1 MKFHLPLPGR
11 RLRRILTLLG
21 ADRTPDTKAERASYR
36 LLPRERAAGIA
47 KLRLAALVLFTFPGS
62 PMIYYGDEA
71 GMEGYGDPF
80 NRGCYPWGQED
91 RELLAWYHR
100 LGMVR
105 RACPALAD
113 GEFEPVW
120 SEGGMIAFARTRGA
134 TEF

>member
-1 MKFHLPLPGR
+1 
-11 RLRRILTLLG
+11 
-21 ADRTPDTKAERASYR
+21 
-36 LLPRERAAGIA
+36 
-47 KLRLAALVLFTFPGS
+47 
-62 PMIYYGDEA
+62 
-71 GMEGYGDPF
+71 MEGYGDPF

-120 SEGGMIAFARTRGA
+120 SEGGIDAFALGIYSVNPDAKIGRA
-134 TEF
+134 HV